1 MQDIARVGV
10 VSSIEKD
17 GGIRIY
23 YQDRE
28 QTTAPMQL
36 FSGYGEYAPP
46 QIGTQVLVIHLSND
60 TSSGVVLGNVRSQE
74 DAVPEG
80 VLYRKDLGEGAY
92 VELRPGIV
100 IIRGP
105 EIRFENE
112 DESISL
118 SEILKLEKRVKR
130 LEEKA

>member
-1 MQDIARVGV
+1 M
-10 VSSIEKD
+10 
-17 GGIRIY
+17 
-23 YQDRE
+23 
-28 QTTAPMQL
+28 
-36 FSGYGEYAPP
+36 
-46 QIGTQVLVIHLSND
+46 
-60 TSSGVVLGNVRSQE
+60 
-74 DAVPEG
+74 PEG

-112 DESISL
+112 DEGISL
-118 SEILKLEKRVKR
+118 SEILELEKRVKR